1 METMS
6 LAEAANPAETP
17 PQAGAGEYGVV
28 FGRYMRPDQQEY
40 ACQMV
45 AIDTNQVT
53 VITRGEADF
62 GESLVLY
69 LDEVGRLQG
78 QVAHRSSAGFTLA
91 LSLSPAQAERLEKR
105 LDWLKN
111 RDDDDAGDEQRRHA
125 RYQPSEAAS
134 QLNLPDGRTYPCEI
148 IDISVSGAAV
158 RVDVIPAVGTVVT
171 LGKMRGRVTRIHAE
185 GIGIEFVKMLDTA
198 GLKSS
203 FSF

>member
-1 METMS
+1 MS
-6 LAEAANPAETP
+6 LAEAIPQVDTP
-17 PQAGAGEYGVV
+17 PQQAGSDYGIV

-40 ACQMV
+40 ACQLT
-45 AIDTNQVT
+45 AIDTTQVT

-62 GESLVLY
+62 GENLVLY
-69 LDEVGRLQG
+69 LDDIGRLQG
-78 QVAHRSSAGFTLA
+78 QVAHRSSSGFTLA
-91 LSLSPAQAERLEKR
+91 LSLSPAQTERLEQR
-105 LDWLKN
+105 LEWVKN
-111 RDDDDAGDEQRRHA
+111 KDQGESTEMRRHA
-125 RYQPSEAAS
+125 RYQPSDAAS
-134 QLNLPDGRTYPCEI
+134 HLNLPDGRSYACEI

-158 RVDVIPAVGTVVT
+158 RVDVIPAIGTVIM